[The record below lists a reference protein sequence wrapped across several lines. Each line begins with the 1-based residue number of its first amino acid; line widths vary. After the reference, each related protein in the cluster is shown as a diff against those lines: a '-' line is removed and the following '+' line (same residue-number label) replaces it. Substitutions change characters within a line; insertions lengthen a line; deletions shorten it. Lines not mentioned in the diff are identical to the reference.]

1 MLAFVRPD
9 DFNLPLLLHVAGAM
23 ILVGALVAA
32 GVALLQAA
40 RLGPGEGAGLSR
52 FGFRTLLYAA
62 IPAFILMRVGAQWV
76 ASEEGLDDSD
86 AAWIG
91 LGYISTDAGVLILI
105 AATVTAGLTAR
116 RFASGDT
123 RSGLS
128 RVAPVL
134 TLLMVAVY
142 LVVVWAMATKPS

>member
-1 MLAFVRPD
+1 V
-9 DFNLPLLLHVAGAM
+9 
-23 ILVGALVAA
+23 
-32 GVALLQAA
+32 
-40 RLGPGEGAGLSR
+40 GPGEGAGLSR
-52 FGFRTLLYAA
+52 FGFRALLYGA

-91 LGYISTDAGVLILI
+91 IGYISSDAGVLILI

-116 RFASGDT
+116 RFTSGDA

-128 RVAPVL
+128 RVAPIL

-142 LVVVWAMATKPS
+142 LVVLWAMTTKPS